1 MSRRPKLLSSG
12 RLISGIDVTKESEAM
27 KRPEPETSR
36 FLSHGALTHADD
48 GTITATTKPSGGL
61 FRTYEAAV
69 HILFVR
75 VSRAVN
81 QQTA

>member
-1 MSRRPKLLSSG
+1 MSRRPKLLSGG

-36 FLSHGALTHADD
+36 FLSHGALTHA
-48 GTITATTKPSGGL
+48 TTKPSGGL

-69 HILFVR
+69 NILFVR